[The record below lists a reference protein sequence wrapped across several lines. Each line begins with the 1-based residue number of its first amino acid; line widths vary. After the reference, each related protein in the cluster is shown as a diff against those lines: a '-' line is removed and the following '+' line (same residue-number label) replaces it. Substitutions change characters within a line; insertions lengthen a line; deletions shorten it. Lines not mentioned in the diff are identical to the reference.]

1 MKLAHLDLPTGIAG
15 DMTLAALLDAGVD
28 EAAVRAAI
36 ASLGLEGVELHCEDV
51 VKFGFRAK
59 NVRVTHPPQ
68 HAHRGLREIAAI
80 LDRGDL
86 TPTARD
92 LADRLFHAIA
102 VAEARVHGSTPEAIH
117 FHEVGAVDS
126 IVDVVGCAVGFDLL
140 GADRVTCSP
149 VPTGRGRVKIAHGVC
164 PVPAPATAELLKG
177 VPLDAVPVDAELTTP
192 TGAAIV
198 SVLADGFGDLPA
210 MTVHEVGLGAG
221 DLDLP
226 DRANLLRLFV
236 GTADDAP
243 RGFGADR
250 VFLLETNLDDETPET
265 IAHASSKLFEAGA
278 VDVFALPA
286 TMKKGRSGVVLSVLC
301 PPGKREACEGV
312 LFAETATF
320 GVRRRLLDRTTRPR
334 REATVETAFGPVQ
347 GKVGPKPGGG
357 ELFSPEFDACAK
369 IAADRRVPLRDVYRA
384 AEATFL
390 TTPPPSPAAAPGHG
404 HDHGSGHDHSHGHD
418 HDHSHGHDHGGGH
431 DHDHSHDHSHG

>member
-1 MKLAHLDLPTGIAG
+1 MKLAHLDCPTGVAG

-28 EAAVRAAI
+28 GAAVRHAI
-36 ASLGLEGVELHCEDV
+36 GSLGLDGVELHVEEV
-51 VKFGFRAK
+51 VKFGFRAT

-68 HAHRGLREIAAI
+68 HAHRHLSDIREI
-80 LDRGDL
+80 LGRGDL
-86 TPTARD
+86 APTARD
-92 LADRLFHAIA
+92 LADRLFHAVA
-102 VAEARVHGSTPEAIH
+102 TAEARVHGSTVEAIH

-126 IVDVVGCAVGFDLL
+126 IVDIVGCAVGFDLL
-140 GADRVTCSP
+140 GADRITCSP

-177 VPLDAVPVDAELTTP
+177 VPLDPVPVDAELTTP
-192 TGAAIV
+192 TGAALV

-210 MTVHEVGLGAG
+210 MTVSEVGLGAG

-236 GTADDAP
+236 GTASDAP
-243 RGFGADR
+243 AGFGTDR

-265 IAHASSKLFEAGA
+265 VAHASQMLFEAGA

-286 TMKKGRSGVVLSVLC
+286 AMKKGRTGVVLSVLC
-301 PPGKREACEGV
+301 RAERREACERV

-334 REATVETAFGPVQ
+334 REATVETAFGPVA

-357 ELFSPEFDACAK
+357 EVFSPEFDACAK
-369 IAADRRVPLRDVYRA
+369 IAREAGAALRDVYRA
-384 AEATFL
+384 AESAFL
-390 TTPPPSPAAAPGHG
+390 IAPPAADPPPGAAAPADHRHDGGHR
-404 HDHGSGHDHSHGHD
+404 HDHDGGHD
-418 HDHSHGHDHGGGH
+418 HDHSHG
-431 DHDHSHDHSHG
+431 

>member
-1 MKLAHLDLPTGIAG
+1 MKLAHLDCPTGIAG

-28 EAAVRAAI
+28 EAAVRHAV
-36 ASLGLEGVELHCEDV
+36 ASLGLEGVELHAEEV

-68 HAHRGLREIAAI
+68 HAHRHLSDIRAI
-80 LDRGDL
+80 LDRADL
-86 TPTARD
+86 TAGARD
-92 LADRLFHAIA
+92 LADRLFHAVA
-102 VAEARVHGSTPEAIH
+102 VAEARVHGSEPERIH

-126 IVDVVGCAVGFDLL
+126 IMDVVGCAVGFDLL

-149 VPTGRGRVKIAHGVC
+149 IPTGRGRVRIAHGVC

-177 VPLDAVPVDAELTTP
+177 VPLDPVPLDAELTTP
-192 TGAAIV
+192 TGAALV
-198 SVLADGFGDLPA
+198 KVLADGFGDLPA

-236 GTADDAP
+236 GAADDAP
-243 RGFGADR
+243 RGFGRDR

-265 IAHASSKLFEAGA
+265 VAHASVKLFEAGA

-286 TMKKGRSGVVLSVLC
+286 AMKKGRAGVVLSVLC
-301 PPGKREACEGV
+301 PVAKREACEAV

-334 REATVETAFGPVQ
+334 REATVETAFGPVL
-347 GKVGPKPGGG
+347 GKVGGKPGGG

-369 IAADRRVPLRDVYRA
+369 IAAESGVPLRDVYRA
-384 AEATFL
+384 AEAAF
-390 TTPPPSPAAAPGHG
+390 AAAPPPADPPPEPAAGG
-404 HDHGSGHDHSHGHD
+404 HDHDGHRHD
-418 HDHSHGHDHGGGH
+418 HDHSHG
-431 DHDHSHDHSHG
+431 

>member
-1 MKLAHLDLPTGIAG
+1 MKLVHLDCPTGIAG

-28 EAAVRAAI
+28 EAAVRHAVG
-36 ASLGLEGVELHCEDV
+36 SLGLEGVELHVEEV

-68 HAHRGLREIAAI
+68 HAHRHLADIREI

-86 TPTARD
+86 APSARD
-92 LADRLFHAIA
+92 LAGRLFLA
-102 VAEARVHGSTPEAIH
+102 VAGAEARVHGSTIDEIH

-126 IVDVVGCAVGFDLL
+126 VVDVVGCAVAFDLL

-149 VPTGRGRVKIAHGVC
+149 VPTGRGRVRIAHGVC

-177 VPLDAVPVDAELTTP
+177 VPLDPVPVDAELTTP

-210 MTVHEVGLGAG
+210 MTVAEVGLGAG

-226 DRANLLRLFV
+226 DRANLLRVFV
-236 GTADDAP
+236 GTAADAP
-243 RGFGADR
+243 RGFGTDR

-265 IAHASSKLFEAGA
+265 VAHASERLFAAGA
-278 VDVFALPA
+278 ADVFALPA
-286 TMKKGRSGVVLSVLC
+286 AMKKGRSGVVLSALC
-301 PPGKREACEGV
+301 PVDKREACEAV
-312 LFAETATF
+312 LFRETATF

-334 REATVETAFGPVQ
+334 REATVATAYGPVL
-347 GKVGPKPGGG
+347 GKIGPKPGGG
-357 ELFSPEFDACAK
+357 EVFSPEFEACAK
-369 IAADRRVPLRDVYRA
+369 IARDAGAALRDVYRA
-384 AEATFL
+384 AESAFL
-390 TTPPPSPAAAPGHG
+390 TDPPPPPAAGGHR
-404 HDHGSGHDHSHGHD
+404 HDHGGHRHDGGGHDDGGHD
-418 HDHSHGHDHGGGH
+418 HDHSHG
-431 DHDHSHDHSHG
+431 

>member
-1 MKLAHLDLPTGIAG
+1 MKLAHLDTPTGIAG
-15 DMTLAALLDAGVD
+15 DMTLAALLDASVD

-36 ASLGLEGVELHCEDV
+36 DSLGLEGVELRCEEV

-59 NVRVTHPPQ
+59 SVHVEHPPQ
-68 HAHRGLREIAAI
+68 HAHRHLSDIAAI

-86 TPTARD
+86 TPGARD
-92 LADRLFHAIA
+92 LADRLFHAVA

-126 IVDVVGCAVGFDLL
+126 IVDIVGCAVGFDLL
-140 GADRVTCSP
+140 GADRITCSA
-149 VPTGRGRVKIAHGVC
+149 VPTGRGRVKIAHGIC
-164 PVPAPATAELLKG
+164 PIPAPATAELLKG

-198 SVLADGFGDLPA
+198 SVIADGFGDLPA
-210 MTVHEVGLGAG
+210 MTVSEVGLGAG

-236 GTADDAP
+236 GTAGDVP
-243 RGFGADR
+243 RGFGRDR

-265 IAHASSKLFEAGA
+265 VAHASAKLFEAGA

-286 TMKKGRSGVVLSVLC
+286 AMKKGRSGVVLSVLC
-301 PPGKREACEGV
+301 PVATRSACEAV

-320 GVRRRLLDRTTRPR
+320 GVRRHLLDRTLRPR
-334 REATVETAFGPVQ
+334 REATVETAFGSVA
-347 GKVGPKPGGG
+347 GKVGAKPGGG

-369 IAADRRVPLRDVYRA
+369 IATDRGVPLRDVYRA
-384 AEATFL
+384 AEAAFL
-390 TTPPPSPAAAPGHG
+390 TAPPPADPPPAAQDHDHDGGHRHDHDPS
-404 HDHGSGHDHSHGHD
+404 HDHGGHDHSHG
-418 HDHSHGHDHGGGH
+418 
-431 DHDHSHDHSHG
+431 

>member
-1 MKLAHLDLPTGIAG
+1 MKLAHLDTPTGIAG

-36 ASLGLEGVELHCEDV
+36 DSLGLEGVELRCEEV
-51 VKFGFRAK
+51 VKFGFRARS
-59 NVRVTHPPQ
+59 VHVEYPPQ
-68 HAHRGLREIAAI
+68 HAHRRLSDIHAI

-92 LADRLFHAIA
+92 LADRLFHAVA
-102 VAEARVHGSTPEAIH
+102 VAEARVHGSRPEEIH

-126 IVDVVGCAVGFDLL
+126 IVDIVGCAVGFDLL

-149 VPTGRGRVKIAHGVC
+149 VPTGRGRVRIAHGVC
-164 PVPAPATAELLKG
+164 PIPAPATAELLKG

-192 TGAAIV
+192 TGAALV
-198 SVLADGFGDLPA
+198 SVIADGFGDLPA
-210 MTVHEVGLGAG
+210 MTVSDVGLGAG

-236 GTADDAP
+236 GTAEDVP
-243 RGFGADR
+243 RGFGQDR

-265 IAHASSKLFEAGA
+265 VAHAGQKLFEAGA

-286 TMKKGRSGVVLSVLC
+286 AMKKGRSGVVLSVLC
-301 PPGKREACEGV
+301 PVAKREACERV

-334 REATVETAFGPVQ
+334 REATVETAYGPVL
-347 GKVGPKPGGG
+347 GKAGPKPGGG

-369 IAADRRVPLRDVYRA
+369 IAAARGAPLRDIYRA
-384 AEATFL
+384 AEAAFL
-390 TTPPPSPAAAPGHG
+390 AAPPPVPAPDPAPVGGHRHDHDHDHRG
-404 HDHGSGHDHSHGHD
+404 GHRHDHGGHDHSHGH
-418 HDHSHGHDHGGGH
+418 SHG
-431 DHDHSHDHSHG
+431 

>member
-1 MKLAHLDLPTGIAG
+1 MKLAHLDTPTGIAG

-28 EAAVRAAI
+28 EAAVRSAI
-36 ASLGLEGVELHCEDV
+36 DSLGLEGVELRCEDV

-59 NVRVTHPPQ
+59 TVHVVHPPQ
-68 HAHRGLREIAAI
+68 HAHRHLSDIREI
-80 LDRGDL
+80 LDRGAL

-92 LADRLFHAIA
+92 LADRLFYAVA
-102 VAEARVHGSTPEAIH
+102 VAEARVHGSTPDAIH
-117 FHEVGAVDS
+117 FHEVGAIDS
-126 IVDVVGCAVGFDLL
+126 IVDIVGCAVGFDLL

-149 VPTGRGRVKIAHGVC
+149 VPTGRGRVKIAHGIC

-177 VPLDAVPVDAELTTP
+177 VPLDAVSVDAELTTP

-198 SVLADGFGDLPA
+198 SVIADGFGDLPA
-210 MTVHEVGLGAG
+210 MTVSEVGLGAG

-236 GTADDAP
+236 GTAEDVP
-243 RGFGADR
+243 RGFGQDR

-265 IAHASSKLFEAGA
+265 VAHASAKLFDAGA

-301 PPGKREACEGV
+301 PVAKREACEGV

-334 REATVETAFGPVQ
+334 REATVETAFGPVL
-347 GKVGPKPGGG
+347 GKVGAKPGGG

-384 AEATFL
+384 AEAAFL
-390 TTPPPSPAAAPGHG
+390 SAPPASAAPPAGAGNDHSHG
-404 HDHGSGHDHSHGHD
+404 LDHDHSHGHD
-418 HDHSHGHDHGGGH
+418 HDHSHGHDHDGG
-431 DHDHSHDHSHG
+431 HDHSHG